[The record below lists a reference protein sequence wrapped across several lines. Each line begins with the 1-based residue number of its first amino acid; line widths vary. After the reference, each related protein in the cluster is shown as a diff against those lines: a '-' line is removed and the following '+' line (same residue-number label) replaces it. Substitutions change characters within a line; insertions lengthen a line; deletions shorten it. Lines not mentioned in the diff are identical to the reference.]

1 MPGLEDMKSKFAPAV
16 KASRG
21 AGGRHGKP
29 FELPILP
36 GAGTRFFSNMPGPP
50 PKPVEEL
57 IDITTPDSRMGG
69 VDVNRRVMKKYKP
82 ISKVLKDRHFGKPRR
97 RKRKR

>member
-21 AGGRHGKP
+21 SGGRHGQP

-36 GAGTRFFSNMPGPP
+36 GAGSILSPPYESVSGLSDPKHIRPGENL
-50 PKPVEEL
+50 VN
-57 IDITTPDSRMGG
+57 ITTPGSRMGG
-69 VDVNRRVMKKYKP
+69 ANVSKVMKEYKP
-82 ISKVLKDRHFGKPRR
+82 ISKVLKEKEF
-97 RKRKR
+97 